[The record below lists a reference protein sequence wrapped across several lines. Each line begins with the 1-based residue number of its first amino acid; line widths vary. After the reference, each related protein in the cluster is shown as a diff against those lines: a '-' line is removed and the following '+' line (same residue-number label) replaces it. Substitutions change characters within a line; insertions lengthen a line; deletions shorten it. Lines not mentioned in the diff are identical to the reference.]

1 MLKHKDSI
9 DAKIM
14 QRILD
19 HGEGWVFTPSHFL
32 DLGSR
37 TAVALALMRY
47 KRADTIRQI
56 ARGLYELPRQDALIG
71 QLAPSAD
78 AIAQAVQGRD
88 AIRLQPSG
96 AYAANVLGLSEQVPM
111 KIVFYTDGP
120 TRNMQVGK
128 QRIQLKHTTPR
139 TMATAGRISG
149 VVIQALRHIGKA
161 QVDETDIAKLR
172 KHLTKD
178 EKAQLIEDMR
188 YAPAWVA
195 AIMRRIATEQEG

>member
-1 MLKHKDSI
+1 MGKHQSSI
-9 DAKIM
+9 DNQIM
-14 QRILD
+14 RRIVE

-37 TAVALALMRY
+37 GAVDTALKRY
-47 KRADTIRQI
+47 KHAGAIRQI
-56 ARGLYELPRQDALIG
+56 ARGLYEFPRRHALIG
-71 QLAPSAD
+71 QVAPSAD

-96 AYAANVLGLSEQVPM
+96 AYAANQLGLSAQVPM

-120 TRNMQVGK
+120 TRRVTVGK
-128 QRIQLKHTTPR
+128 QQIQLKHTTPR

-149 VVIQALRHIGKA
+149 VVILALRHLGKA
-161 QVDETDIAKLR
+161 HVDEGVIATLR
-172 KHLTKD
+172 ARLSPE
-178 EKAQLIEDMR
+178 EKAQLLADVR

-195 AIMRRIATEQEG
+195 AVLRRIAEEKE

>member
-1 MLKHKDSI
+1 MKKHKDSI
-9 DAKIM
+9 DAQIW

-19 HGEGWVFTPSHFL
+19 HGGGWVFTPSHFL

-47 KRADTIRQI
+47 KRTGTIRQI
-56 ARGLYELPRQDALIG
+56 ARGLYELPRHDVLIG

-78 AIAQAVQGRD
+78 AIAKAVQGRD

-96 AYAANVLGLSEQVPM
+96 AYAANQLGLSEQIPLR
-111 KIVFYTDGP
+111 IVFYTDGP
-120 TRNMQVGK
+120 TRNLQVGK

-139 TMATAGRISG
+139 TMATAGRSSG
-149 VVIQALRHIGKA
+149 QVIQALRYLGKA
-161 QVDETDIAKLR
+161 HVDETIIAQLR
-172 KHLTKD
+172 TRLTSD
-178 EKAQLIEDMR
+178 EKAQLIEDLR

-195 AIMRRIATEQEG
+195 AMLRRISAVE